1 MNLLNAFRCW
11 MKENRGVTEK
21 TLDNYRP
28 IIASLLESLD
38 GDPSRIDAHS
48 LRAFAR
54 RYAELHRAGNLAG
67 VATTLRI
74 FLRYLIAEGKCTV
87 GLDSALPPVAG
98 WRLSTLPRYL
108 PASDV
113 ERIVTA
119 CDPTTPTGARDRA
132 IVLLLARLGLRA
144 DDIVRLRISDI
155 DWQMA
160 NIRLSGKGRR
170 EALLPLTQEVG
181 DAILAYLERGRPDV
195 DTDRVFIRAIAPLR
209 PTANS
214 GLVSKIVAR
223 AIKRAGV
230 ITTFRGAHVLRHSA
244 ATQMLR
250 QGITLQDISAVL
262 RHRSVETTIIYAK
275 VDVGLLQLIAQ
286 PWPEGTSC

>member
-1 MNLLNAFRCW
+1 
-11 MKENRGVTEK
+11 
-21 TLDNYRP
+21 
-28 IIASLLESLD
+28 
-38 GDPSRIDAHS
+38 
-48 LRAFAR
+48 
-54 RYAELHRAGNLAG
+54 
-67 VATTLRI
+67 
-74 FLRYLIAEGKCTV
+74 
-87 GLDSALPPVAG
+87 
-98 WRLSTLPRYL
+98 
-108 PASDV
+108 
-113 ERIVTA
+113 
-119 CDPTTPTGARDRA
+119 
-132 IVLLLARLGLRA
+132 LLARLGLRA